1 MSEQTPH
8 QGSTPA
14 PSSWWTRPT
23 EPSAAAAAT
32 ATIGQAA
39 ASAGTP
45 TRPVPS
51 YAGADP
57 WQTPG
62 GAAAPGGPPPA
73 GPDAPPTPAGR
84 RRGPGWSALVAATA
98 VAGLVGGAVGGA
110 LAGSGSGEQ
119 SSSSTSTQ
127 TPVLNEAQAPS
138 RAPESV
144 AGIADAALPSV
155 VAIATDTGTGS
166 GFIVSDDGYVVTNN
180 HVIADAAASGSDVVV
195 TLHDGREEPAVIVGR
210 SPAYDLAVL
219 DLDLTGLP
227 ALPLG
232 SSSDVTVG
240 DPVVA
245 VGSPLGLDGTV
256 TSGIVSAVNRPVTAG
271 GQGEASYMNA
281 VQTDAAIN
289 PGNSGG
295 PLLDAAGR
303 AIGVNSS
310 IATLGAFGGQSGSI
324 GLGFAIPIDQAKRTA
339 EQIIREGEASY
350 PIIGA
355 SLDVQSQQRGATI
368 GALVANG
375 PAEQAGLAEGDVVVA
390 IDADS
395 VRTAE
400 ELIVAIRSRQPG
412 DTVELTYLRDGQK
425 SSVTVT
431 LDSAV
436 G

>member
-1 MSEQTPH
+1 
-8 QGSTPA
+8 
-14 PSSWWTRPT
+14 
-23 EPSAAAAAT
+23 
-32 ATIGQAA
+32 
-39 ASAGTP
+39 
-45 TRPVPS
+45 
-51 YAGADP
+51 
-57 WQTPG
+57 
-62 GAAAPGGPPPA
+62 
-73 GPDAPPTPAGR
+73 
-84 RRGPGWSALVAATA
+84 VAATA
-98 VAGLVGGAVGGA
+98 VAGLVGGAVGA
-110 LAGSGSGEQ
+110 AVAGSNDTGDA
-119 SSSSTSTQ
+119 SSSASTQ
-127 TPVLNEAQAPS
+127 TPVLNEVEPPS

-144 AGIADAALPSV
+144 AGIADTALPSV

-166 GFIVSDDGYVVTNN
+166 GFVITEDGYILTNN
-180 HVIADAAASGSDVVV
+180 HVIADAAESGGDVVV
-195 TLHDGREEPAVIVGR
+195 TLQDGREEPATIVGR
-210 SPAYDLAVL
+210 SPGYDLAVL
-219 DLDLTGLP
+219 DIDLTGLP

-232 SSSDVTVG
+232 ESSEVAVG

-256 TSGIVSAVNRPVTAG
+256 TSGIVSAVNRPVSAG
-271 GQGEASYMNA
+271 GQGEASFMNA

-310 IATLGAFGGQSGSI
+310 IATLGSLGGQGGSI

-339 EQIIREGEASY
+339 EQIIRDGEATY

-355 SLDVQSQQRGATI
+355 SLDVQDPRRGATI
-368 GALVANG
+368 GALVADG
-375 PAEQAGLAEGDVVVA
+375 PADQAGMREGDVVVA
-390 IDADS
+390 IDADP

-412 DTVELTYLRDGQK
+412 DTVELTFVRGGQK

>member
-1 MSEQTPH
+1 
-8 QGSTPA
+8 
-14 PSSWWTRPT
+14 
-23 EPSAAAAAT
+23 
-32 ATIGQAA
+32 
-39 ASAGTP
+39 
-45 TRPVPS
+45 
-51 YAGADP
+51 
-57 WQTPG
+57 
-62 GAAAPGGPPPA
+62 
-73 GPDAPPTPAGR
+73 
-84 RRGPGWSALVAATA
+84 
-98 VAGLVGGAVGGA
+98 
-110 LAGSGSGEQ
+110 
-119 SSSSTSTQ
+119 
-127 TPVLNEAQAPS
+127 VLNEAQAPS

-180 HVIADAAASGSDVVV
+180 HVIADAAASGGDVVV

-425 SSVTVT
+425 GSVTVT